1 MPAAVALLSLALA
14 ATARGD
20 CPKDASG
27 SILANPEF
35 AGTCQVYKRGQAPCA
50 EPPLAESVGW
60 LVVLGFGIVFTVV
73 TVFLSR
79 YEYKVLGTEASSE
92 QFNTAGRDIGP
103 GLTAAVIVSQWTWAA
118 TLLMSSNMGF
128 TVGVSG
134 PFWYASGATVQIL
147 LFAILAIQVKR
158 RCSHM
163 HTFMEIVKARFG
175 TGPHLVMMFF
185 ALLTN
190 VIVTSMLLLGG
201 AWTIEDLTGVN
212 KLFAAFIIPIVSC
225 WIYTMFGGLRA
236 TFLASYI
243 HTTVI
248 FFMLI
253 VFSFA
258 VYTGSGDEA
267 PGVGQLWGSPGNVH
281 KALQAATQYG
291 FQKATFTESDI
302 MKSSNY
308 NQGRGFH
315 GMGAIMQNAG
325 VCYKKEPNGWTAT
338 DKRCGYTERSKD
350 EPCCAKLDF
359 KSLKGTTY
367 CRKDADSDCI
377 STGPKK
383 HFESTDCGDKETCVT
398 SFVTMSSTIGLI
410 FGITNIVGNFGTVFV
425 DQSYWQSAV
434 AAKPSSAVIG
444 FLIGGLVWFAV
455 PFCMATSNGLAARA
469 LTMHPDI
476 NGAHGSMYISSA
488 ASAAGLTPA
497 KVLTHIMG
505 GFGSFILLLQL
516 FMAITS
522 TGSAEIIA
530 VSSILT
536 YDVYYEYLNP
546 ELKTR
551 RLKLRSIYYSAIQGF
566 TGGGSADSTEEVQ
579 RFELAKKTIPKESVQ
594 GVVDLLF
601 QRGFFEL
608 TPTAAELEKLGKII
622 ASVSTPDGIAVSD
635 LYSAVN
641 KAVSSNNI
649 EGKILLR
656 VSKFF
661 TGIFALFM
669 GFIAV
674 FLLASPVDSLGHVYM
689 SMGILVGG
697 AVGPAALTILMER
710 ANGKAIAAGAIG
722 GFIMGVSSWVLRA
735 LAEFDVVDY
744 PTMMSDWPWV
754 VGNVTAIMGGT
765 IIALAGSLMFPDNN
779 FKWSMLNDRIP
790 LVDDVEPPK
799 DEKDGEAKLQCQVK
813 VAIGASIALTI
824 ILLIVWPLP
833 LHAAGVFSE
842 GSFSFWIALQFIWA
856 ILGGAVIIILP
867 GYELVK
873 TFLGKGKKIDTTI
886 PVDIKITVGSKDG
899 GAQVAEYSEI

>member
-1 MPAAVALLSLALA
+1 LHEA
-14 ATARGD
+14 
-20 CPKDASG
+20 
-27 SILANPEF
+27 
-35 AGTCQVYKRGQAPCA
+35 
-50 EPPLAESVGW
+50 VGW
-60 LVVLGFGIVFTVV
+60 LVVLGFGIMFTVV

-79 YEYKVLGTEASSE
+79 YEYRILGTEQSSE

-128 TVGVSG
+128 TVGISG

-147 LFAILAIQVKR
+147 LFAVLAIQVKR

-212 KLFAAFIIPIVSC
+212 KLFAAFIIPLVSC

-258 VYTGSGDEA
+258 VYTGTGDEA
-267 PGVGQLWGSPGNVH
+267 PGVGPLWGSASNVH

-291 FQKATFTESDI
+291 FQQATFTESHI
-302 MKSSNY
+302 MNNMADY
-308 NQGRGFH
+308 DQGRLFH

-325 VCYKKEPNGWTAT
+325 ICYKKSTEGWTAT
-338 DKRCGYTERSKD
+338 DKYCGYTARSKS
-350 EPCCAKLDF
+350 EPCCAQLDF
-359 KSLKGTTY
+359 DFLKDATY
-367 CRKDADSDCI
+367 CRKDENSDCI
-377 STGPKK
+377 SIGPKK
-383 HFESTDCGDKETCVT
+383 HFESTECGQDETCVT
-398 SFVTMSSTIGLI
+398 SFATMSSTIGLI

-434 AAKPSSAVIG
+434 AAKPSSAVLG
-444 FLIGGLVWFAV
+444 FLIGGMVWFGV
-455 PFCMATSNGLAARA
+455 PFCMATSNGLAGRA

-476 NGAHGSMYISSA
+476 NGAHGSYYISSGD
-488 ASAAGLTPA
+488 SGGGLTPA
-497 KVLTHIMG
+497 RVLTHVMG

-546 ELKTR
+546 ELKSR
-551 RLKLRSIYYSAIQGF
+551 RLKLRSIFYSVIQGF
-566 TGGGSADSTEEVQ
+566 TGSGTGDAVEVEEAQ
-579 RFELAKKTIPKESVQ
+579 RLELAMKAIPLESVQ
-594 GVVDLLF
+594 GVMDRLS
-601 QRGFFEL
+601 QRGFFEVA
-608 TPTAAELEKLGKII
+608 PTSTELEKLGKLLAAI
-622 ASVSTPDGIAVSD
+622 ATSEGVVVSD

-689 SMGILVGG
+689 SMGVLVGS

-710 ANGKAIAAGAIG
+710 ANGTAVAAGAIG
-722 GFIMGVSSWVLRA
+722 GFIMGVSSWVIRA
-735 LAEFDVVDY
+735 AAEFDEVDY
-744 PTMMSDWPWV
+744 GTMMSDWPWV
-754 VGNVTAIMGGT
+754 VGNVCAIGGGT
-765 IIALAGSLMFPDNN
+765 AIALAGSLMFPDNN
-779 FKWSMLNDRIP
+779 FRWSMLNDRIP

-799 DEKDGEAKLQCQVK
+799 DEKDSDAKLQFQVK
-813 VAIGASIALTI
+813 IAIIASVALTF
-824 ILLIVWPLP
+824 ILLILWPLP
-833 LHAAGVFSE
+833 LHGAGVFSE
-842 GSFSFWIALQFIWA
+842 GSFSFWVPLQFLWA
-856 ILGGAVIIILP
+856 IIGGAVIIILP
-867 GYELVK
+867 GYELVMTFMGKNK
-873 TFLGKGKKIDTTI
+873 TIETNTA
-886 PVDIKITVGSKDG
+886 VDIKIVVNNDAAPKE
-899 GAQVAEYSEI
+899 VK